1 MQRIFLYNRQ
11 MLSGQPRQPLDVRL
25 QPYEIL
31 PTEEVGH
38 AMSTN
43 VAALLEQDPSP
54 LLKALPDFERQFLRN
69 LCRGKALAATSEK
82 IMESCRRCAVEQKT
96 QMDAVE
102 AALSNLIDH
111 YNSNRSA
118 FLSSQEKLTTQQ
130 LRHKQ
135 LLDSFESDLAR
146 LATVPLHPALAS
158 VASSIGLG
166 SLSGSG
172 MGAAA
177 SSAFGFGDR
186 ETGAGSASTSSS
198 RMFAGTGVVE
208 GSSYSTS
215 GKERPRT
222 TLLDCLPADRE
233 RAWAKQCADAHAK
246 VNPLH
251 VCLFRGDEEVVVG
264 SQSYSS

>member
-1 MQRIFLYNRQ
+1 MLSSEESKQRIFLYNRQ
-11 MLSGQPRQPLDVRL
+11 MLSGLPRQPLDVRL

-31 PTEEVGH
+31 PIEEMGH

-82 IMESCRRCAVEQKT
+82 IVESCRRCMLEQKT
-96 QMDAVE
+96 QLDAVE

-118 FLSSQEKLTTQQ
+118 FLSSREKLTTQQ

-135 LLDSFESDLAR
+135 LLDNFESDLAR

-172 MGAAA
+172 TGAAT
-177 SSAFGFGDR
+177 SAFGFGDR
-186 ETGAGSASTSSS
+186 DMGAGSTSTSSS
-198 RMFAGTGVVE
+198 RMFAGTGVE

-215 GKERPRT
+215 GKEKERPKT
-222 TLLDCLPADRE
+222 TLLDCLPTDRE

-246 VNPLH
+246 VKKWLY
-251 VCLFRGDEEVVVG
+251 VC
-264 SQSYSS
+264 